1 MAADARTR
9 SGKGLGK
16 RGSLTDRGKSPRN
29 RRKPVAS
36 EDRNLS
42 LPKRGPKTPAAAAD
56 TTKETGM
63 VRIGT
68 AADIDRIE
76 SLTLED
82 YAAEFSKVQIPEGDV
97 TDAEVDA
104 AVKQFLDMLRKAPEV
119 CDGR

>member
-29 RRKPVAS
+29 RRKPVVP
-36 EDRNLS
+36 EDRTLS
-42 LPKRGPKTPAAAAD
+42 LPKRGAKTPAAAD
-56 TTKETGM
+56 TTKEKRM
-63 VRIGT
+63 VRNGT

-82 YAAEFSKVQIPEGDV
+82 FAADLSKVQIPEGDA
-97 TDAEVDA
+97 TDKEVIA
-104 AVKQFLDMLRKAPEV
+104 AADQFLDMLRKAPEV